1 MVTKELVA
9 TSQITVN
16 APISK
21 VWDAF
26 VNPAII
32 KQYMFGT
39 TVTADWKVGGE
50 IRWKGE
56 MNGKLYEDNGVI
68 LQFNPETQL
77 EYTHFSP
84 LAGKPDIP
92 ESYHKVTINLAERE
106 NGTFVKLTQD
116 HNPTEQAKEHSQK
129 NWDMMLA
136 KLKEMLES

>member
-1 MVTKELVA
+1 METKELVA
-9 TSQITVN
+9 TSQVTIK
-16 APISK
+16 APIGK

-26 VNPAII
+26 VNPETI
-32 KQYMFGT
+32 KKYMFGT

-56 MNGKLYEDNGVI
+56 MNGKQYEDKGVI

-77 EYTHFSP
+77 AYTHFSP
-84 LAGKPDIP
+84 LAGQPDIP
-92 ESYHKVTINLAERE
+92 ENYHTVIINVNECE
-106 NGTFVKLTQD
+106 SGTFVKLSQD
-116 HNPTEQAKEHSQK
+116 HNPTEEAKAHSQK